1 MVERSSR
8 EREVVG
14 SIPDPRHTNAII
26 KWYHMGFS
34 SCSACKDRLA
44 TLFFSNID
52 QNIEQDSICNERSI
66 EIIIFKDYLLR
77 T

>member
-1 MVERSSR
+1 
-8 EREVVG
+8 
-14 SIPDPRHTNAII
+14 
-26 KWYHMGFS
+26 MGFS

-52 QNIEQDSICNERSI
+52 QNIEQDSICNERSS
-66 EIIIFKDYLLR
+66 EIIIFKDNLLR